1 MVADK
6 AAKLHIMDFSDG
18 PRQELVRFA
27 IGEVSFSS
35 AD

>member
-6 AAKLHIMDFSDG
+6 AAKLHIMDFSD
-18 PRQELVRFA
+18 VRFA